1 MHKLT
6 ILLAAFALAAT
17 TSIADAAKKSKKTA
31 AAAPPAAAQTIPD
44 QPGLRLIGG
53 YFREVGKAMQPRQPQ
68 QAAANG
74 KKKK

>member
-1 MHKLT
+1 MHRLT
-6 ILLAAFALAAT
+6 ILLAVVALAAT
-17 TSIADAAKKSKKTA
+17 TSIADAAKKGKKKA

-53 YFREVGKAMQPRQPQ
+53 YFQEVGKAMQPRQPQ
-68 QAAANG
+68 QTAAKG